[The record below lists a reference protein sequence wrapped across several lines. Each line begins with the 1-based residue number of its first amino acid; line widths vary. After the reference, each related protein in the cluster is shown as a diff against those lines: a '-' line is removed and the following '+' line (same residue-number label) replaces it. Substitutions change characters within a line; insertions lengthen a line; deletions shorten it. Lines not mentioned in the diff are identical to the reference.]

1 MALVKKFKVV
11 PNLPDRIKPLLKIA
25 SNMWWVWNFE
35 AIELF
40 RRLDVELW
48 REVSHNPIKM
58 LGSISQ
64 KLLDEAAASESFLA
78 HMEKVEKELD
88 WHLTRKTWYD
98 ENRKG
103 FDNAGIAYFSAEF
116 GIHES
121 LPMYSGGLGMLA
133 GDHLKSASEL
143 GLPLVGVGLCYRLG
157 YFHQYLNL
165 DGWQQES
172 FP

>member
-88 WHLTRKTWYD
+88 
-98 ENRKG
+98 
-103 FDNAGIAYFSAEF
+103 
-116 GIHES
+116 
-121 LPMYSGGLGMLA
+121 
-133 GDHLKSASEL
+133 
-143 GLPLVGVGLCYRLG
+143 
-157 YFHQYLNL
+157 
-165 DGWQQES
+165 
-172 FP
+172 